1 MNLGLL
7 GKDIKY
13 SLSPKIFKKISKIL
27 NIKINY
33 TLIDEEKEV
42 FDEII
47 NNLRLGIL
55 DGLNITKP
63 YKEKII
69 KYCDYVSEEAFS
81 IGAVNTLVSRNG
93 KIHGFNTDLFGF
105 GKLFDYF
112 NSLEKEIYIFGNGA
126 SAKMIANFLES
137 KNRKFKIVKRSVSS
151 RKKISENEIYYNQ
164 LPSSNGLVINSSII
178 GTDKNHKSMVSDSQ
192 LCNKEVIDLVYN
204 YKETIYMRKSKR
216 GINGLIMLIIQALKS
231 FEIWSKEEIQID
243 QLFKIIKGEIVNEL
257 NW

>member
-1 MNLGLL
+1 MV
-7 GKDIKY
+7 D
-13 SLSPKIFKKISKIL
+13 
-27 NIKINY
+27 
-33 TLIDEEKEV
+33 
-42 FDEII
+42 
-47 NNLRLGIL
+47 
-55 DGLNITKP
+55 
-63 YKEKII
+63 
-69 KYCDYVSEEAFS
+69 
-81 IGAVNTLVSRNG
+81 
-93 KIHGFNTDLFGF
+93 
-105 GKLFDYF
+105 
-112 NSLEKEIYIFGNGA
+112 
-126 SAKMIANFLES
+126 NFLES

-178 GTDKNHKSMVSDSQ
+178 GTDKKHKSMVSDSQ
-192 LCNKEVIDLVYN
+192 LSNKEVIDLVYN

>member
-1 MNLGLL
+1 M
-7 GKDIKY
+7 
-13 SLSPKIFKKISKIL
+13 
-27 NIKINY
+27 
-33 TLIDEEKEV
+33 V
-42 FDEII
+42 
-47 NNLRLGIL
+47 
-55 DGLNITKP
+55 
-63 YKEKII
+63 
-69 KYCDYVSEEAFS
+69 
-81 IGAVNTLVSRNG
+81 
-93 KIHGFNTDLFGF
+93 
-105 GKLFDYF
+105 
-112 NSLEKEIYIFGNGA
+112 
-126 SAKMIANFLES
+126 ANFLES

-192 LCNKEVIDLVYN
+192 LSNKEVIDLVYN

-243 QLFKIIKGEIVNEL
+243 QLFKIIRGEIVNEL